1 MPQGSAVQGSPA
13 AVPEPHRPDAGAARL
28 HVRAAAARLRAAAGR
43 PGQPPGRQRR
53 PRPALLDTVPRG
65 GQRQRN
71 IVPHP
76 DATQPQWSHPSMCR
90 PPHRH
95 AARHTRLGPRH
106 NGRTEP
112 AREQHPSTSTPP
124 SGLNRRCLPPPSHRL
139 RAPAPPQPCR
149 RARRRTVSPAAGAPL
164 HAFALPLLRLSRGSL
179 FVGRCCFC
187 FNNLTEQFC
196 QKKLSA
202 RASSLGGGLNP
213 NPGFWGPTQWGSVP
227 QPHPPTFLCST
238 PQIVREVPAEWVCR
252 R

>member
-76 DATQPQWSHPSMCR
+76 GATHTAMVTPIHVPAPTQ
-90 PPHRH
+90 
-95 AARHTRLGPRH
+95 ARSTPYPTRSQAQRQD
-106 NGRTEP
+106 RTCTRTTP
-112 AREQHPSTSTPP
+112 IHQHPP
-124 SGLNRRCLPPPSHRL
+124 SGLDRRCLPPPSHRL

-187 FNNLTEQFC
+187 FNNLTEQSC